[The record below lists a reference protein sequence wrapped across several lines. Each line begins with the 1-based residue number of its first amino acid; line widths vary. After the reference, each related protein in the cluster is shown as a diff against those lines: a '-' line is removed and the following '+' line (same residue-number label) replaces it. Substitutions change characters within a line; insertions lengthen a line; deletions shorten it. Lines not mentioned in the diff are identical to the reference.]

1 LARQH
6 ARRQQ
11 RERAAG
17 VVVVCLGI
25 VVLIVAVLA
34 LREPNGHVAKLAAK
48 GSASSVAKQSR
59 TKAPSHNASK
69 SKTSATSKTSKTTG
83 GGSAANVK
91 SVPLVVLNN
100 STIKGLAAQAA
111 QRFEAGG
118 WKVTESGNLTNEII
132 STCAYYDESDP
143 QAKSA
148 AEALQAQ
155 YPGIKRVKPKFPE
168 LPSGPVVV
176 VLTRDYAAA

>member
-6 ARRQQ
+6 ARRQR

-17 VVVVCLGI
+17 VVIVCLGI

-34 LREPNGHVAKLAAK
+34 LREPKGHVSVAATS

-59 TKAPSHNASK
+59 AKAPSHNATTST
-69 SKTSATSKTSKTTG
+69 SSATSRTRAVGSTS
-83 GGSAANVK
+83 SVK
-91 SVPLVVLNN
+91 NVPLIVLNN

-111 QRFEAGG
+111 QRFENGG
-118 WKVTESGNLTNEII
+118 WKVTGSGNLTNEIV

-143 QAKSA
+143 QAKQA

-155 YPGIKRVKPKFPE
+155 YPAIKRVRPKFPE